1 MRTTSTS
8 CVSTAPITPAGELVG
23 TTVKPLAFS
32 SNRSAS
38 TTSGWSSATRMRGW
52 ASDTRLLLVPE
63 PAVGHVEG
71 ASSVGGVVCTVRHLD
86 DGGAFGIETTEQ
98 RHDFR
103 RLLGVQVA
111 GGLVGQ
117 EQAGLVDDGPGHPHQ
132 LLLSA
137 RELGGVKVLLSDDP
151 EPVEGVRHPG
161 LDLLPGKAAV
171 PERNLEVLGHRQVVE
186 QVVALE
192 HEAHVA
198 PGEALAVPAGHPVHP
213 LTVELVLPA
222 PV

>member
-1 MRTTSTS
+1 FRSISTTSTS

-23 TTVKPLAFS
+23 TTVKPLALS
-32 SNRSAS
+32 RRRSAS
-38 TTSGWSSATRMRGW
+38 TTSGWSSATRIRGW
-52 ASDTRLLLVPE
+52 ARDTVRLLLVPE

-86 DGGAFGIETTEQ
+86 DGGAFGIETTEE

-137 RELGGVKVLLSDDP
+137 GELGGVEVLLPDDA
-151 EPVEGVRHPG
+151 EPVQGV
-161 LDLLPGKAAV
+161 
-171 PERNLEVLGHRQVVE
+171 
-186 QVVALE
+186 
-192 HEAHVA
+192 
-198 PGEALAVPAGHPVHP
+198 
-213 LTVELVLPA
+213 
-222 PV
+222 